1 MFRPTLA
8 NPSQQRTLRPLYANT
23 QATPWAGFLDPAW
36 DRSFDIYPGTVMCR
50 KEGEI
55 FTPYTGAAGQ
65 KPFGLAALFVAPT
78 LGIDEVTESGTNNFT
93 VWVGG
98 EQALFEVI
106 APAFDADAEWAEIGG
121 GAFTSLTAT
130 NHGLLTPTGVTEA
143 NAIAELVKVET
154 TDKLLVRLN
163 RFNVTSTAS
172 LAGGS

>member
-8 NPSQQRTLRPLYANT
+8 NPAQQRTLRPLYANT
-23 QATPWAGFLDPAW
+23 QATPWAGFLDPEW
-36 DRSFDIYPGTVMCR
+36 NRSFDIYPGTVMAR

-98 EQALFEVI
+98 EQALFEVL
-106 APAFDADAEWAEIGG
+106 APAFDENALWQEIGG
-121 GAFTSLTAT
+121 GAFTSLTAN
-130 NHGLLTPTGVTEA
+130 NHGLLTPTGVTER
-143 NAIAELVKVET
+143 NAIAELIKVESN
-154 TDKLLVRLN
+154 DKLLVRLN